1 MREAFTGGCACGAV
15 RYEIFGEPVFM
26 NHCQCQDCQRR
37 SGTGHGSYLTFA
49 DRKSVKLEGKAAHC
63 DVVADSGNVKT
74 HGFCPSC
81 GSPVS
86 LTFAAMPD
94 LFTVHAASL
103 DDPSQFKPQAV
114 TYGMRGYAWDHLD
127 PAVPTFDKMP
137 PAQGVDASKI
147 TRPAKSRLTRR
158 VSPERGAARDRHERC
173 GGRGSCD

>member
-1 MREAFTGGCACGAV
+1 MVEAYTGGCACGAI
-15 RYEIFGEPVFM
+15 RYEIVGKPVFM

-74 HGFCPSC
+74 HGFCPAC

-86 LTFAAMPD
+86 LTFSAMPD

-114 TYGMRGYAWDHLD
+114 TYGMRGYAWDHID
-127 PAVPTFDKMP
+127 PALPKFDKTSPRMP
-137 PAQGVDASKI
+137 P
-147 TRPAKSRLTRR
+147 T
-158 VSPERGAARDRHERC
+158 
-173 GGRGSCD
+173 